1 MVFMFFL
8 SALDYLITGQKYVS
22 SGSDHEISLGV
33 YDHMKR

>member
-1 MVFMFFL
+1 MVFMIFL
-8 SALDYLITGQKYVS
+8 SALDYLITGQKYAS